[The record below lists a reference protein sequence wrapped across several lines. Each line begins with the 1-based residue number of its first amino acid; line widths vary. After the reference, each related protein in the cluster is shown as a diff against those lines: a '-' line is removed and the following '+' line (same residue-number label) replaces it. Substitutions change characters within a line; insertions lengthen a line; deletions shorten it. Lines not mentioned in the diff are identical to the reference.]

1 MSSFE
6 EKKREIERVLGVFQ
20 NYIEGSEL
28 LDVVYSK
35 KFGYVLLGLPAADSI
50 DDSDVTRLED
60 PETLVKE
67 IYQNLAYDFMEQEGH
82 SEDYTEATNLEKRA
96 MREWMKE
103 YTDQLPEYN
112 YCWTNSL
119 DDVSDEAGASLS
131 QSFGMDKADIFFD
144 RTLKLTLGWKIRS
157 HRSENGKKIMGEDPQ
172 SLENHGFPQI
182 SQLVLHS
189 IKVLK
194 SQDFRTFFAFWIRE
208 TRSPERNAHTGQKGA
223 APLGKSKKFAATPL
237 TNMKFVLLY

>member
-1 MSSFE
+1 
-6 EKKREIERVLGVFQ
+6 
-20 NYIEGSEL
+20 
-28 LDVVYSK
+28 
-35 KFGYVLLGLPAADSI
+35 
-50 DDSDVTRLED
+50 
-60 PETLVKE
+60 
-67 IYQNLAYDFMEQEGH
+67 
-82 SEDYTEATNLEKRA
+82 

-112 YCWTNSL
+112 YLLDELL

-131 QSFGMDKADIFFD
+131 QSFGMDKADIFFG

-189 IKVLK
+189 TSPRTAYRSRRLFYKSRRSRILLRLLSKPDPLPLKLRFDFLLWTPQVLYRH
-194 SQDFRTFFAFWIRE
+194 SHHRTRRKRPCRLRRVFPIAF
-208 TRSPERNAHTGQKGA
+208 
-223 APLGKSKKFAATPL
+223 
-237 TNMKFVLLY
+237 V

>member
-6 EKKREIERVLGVFQ
+6 EKKREIERGLGVFQ

-82 SEDYTEATNLEKRA
+82 SEDYSHQSGK
-96 MREWMKE
+96 
-103 YTDQLPEYN
+103 
-112 YCWTNSL
+112 
-119 DDVSDEAGASLS
+119 ASYA
-131 QSFGMDKADIFFD
+131 GMDERVHGSAAGIQLLTG
-144 RTLKLTLGWKIRS
+144 RTPWMMCPMKQALPSVNLLAWIKRTS
-157 HRSENGKKIMGEDPQ
+157 
-172 SLENHGFPQI
+172 F
-182 SQLVLHS
+182 LVEH
-189 IKVLK
+189 
-194 SQDFRTFFAFWIRE
+194 
-208 TRSPERNAHTGQKGA
+208 
-223 APLGKSKKFAATPL
+223 
-237 TNMKFVLLY
+237 

>member
-82 SEDYTEATNLEKRA
+82 SEDYTEATNLVFVKRKC
-96 MREWMKE
+96 E
-103 YTDQLPEYN
+103 
-112 YCWTNSL
+112 
-119 DDVSDEAGASLS
+119 
-131 QSFGMDKADIFFD
+131 
-144 RTLKLTLGWKIRS
+144 
-157 HRSENGKKIMGEDPQ
+157 
-172 SLENHGFPQI
+172 
-182 SQLVLHS
+182 
-189 IKVLK
+189 
-194 SQDFRTFFAFWIRE
+194 
-208 TRSPERNAHTGQKGA
+208 QKG
-223 APLGKSKKFAATPL
+223 PKKVSTFSTRLHVVSNVFPKYQML
-237 TNMKFVLLY
+237 TF

>member
-67 IYQNLAYDFMEQEGH
+67 IYQNLAYDFITTLWSRKGTARITRKPPIWK
-82 SEDYTEATNLEKRA
+82 SEL
-96 MREWMKE
+96 
-103 YTDQLPEYN
+103 
-112 YCWTNSL
+112 C
-119 DDVSDEAGASLS
+119 G
-131 QSFGMDKADIFFD
+131 
-144 RTLKLTLGWKIRS
+144 
-157 HRSENGKKIMGEDPQ
+157 NG
-172 SLENHGFPQI
+172 
-182 SQLVLHS
+182 
-189 IKVLK
+189 
-194 SQDFRTFFAFWIRE
+194 
-208 TRSPERNAHTGQKGA
+208 
-223 APLGKSKKFAATPL
+223 
-237 TNMKFVLLY
+237 

>member
-1 MSSFE
+1 MLSHKS
-6 EKKREIERVLGVFQ
+6 GVFV
-20 NYIEGSEL
+20 IDMAAEGFVQFKEPRIISEVHKPVHDS

-96 MREWMKE
+96 TREWMKG

-112 YCWTNSL
+112 YLL
-119 DDVSDEAGASLS
+119 DEL
-131 QSFGMDKADIFFD
+131 
-144 RTLKLTLGWKIRS
+144 LG
-157 HRSENGKKIMGEDPQ
+157 
-172 SLENHGFPQI
+172 
-182 SQLVLHS
+182 
-189 IKVLK
+189 
-194 SQDFRTFFAFWIRE
+194 
-208 TRSPERNAHTGQKGA
+208 
-223 APLGKSKKFAATPL
+223 
-237 TNMKFVLLY
+237 